1 MKTGL
6 SPFLDGRY
14 FWIFAMSAWGMM
26 VVFSWA
32 WNCYFAA
39 QSMTSLIE
47 SKVRAAHEKDVVY
60 RLWASRHGGLY
71 VPISDQ
77 TAPDPYLAHLS
88 DRDIE
93 TTDGRMLTLVNPA
106 HMTRLAQEMGQEAY
120 GLRCRITSLTPLSP
134 ENMPDAWETRA
145 LLAFENGAE
154 EMISKDL
161 IEGQPLLRLMRPFRT
176 EVSCLRCHG
185 QQGFKEDDIQG
196 GVAVSV
202 SLAPYHAALTLQRT
216 VITLAHALIGGF
228 GLIGIWV
235 GGRRLGGQRQQLVQQ
250 TELLRSLEDR
260 YRLAIDCNRAAV
272 WEWNVPEGTMEV
284 PDRWFAI
291 RGLPPKGPV
300 CPIEEW
306 ERGIHPEDL
315 PWVMSEVQK
324 HFGGETDDFV
334 AEYRVR
340 HADGSWRWVLDR
352 AVAQRDDQGQ
362 IVRMVGSEEDV
373 TRRKQAERA
382 LEGSLARFRSLTEM
396 SMVGIW
402 ATDAEGNNTYLS
414 PRCVELGGIAPEL
427 ARGLGWVSAV
437 HPEDRE
443 RVSSEW
449 KQASQQTRPFV
460 SEFRFLHHDGR
471 VVWVLSQAMPVTQ
484 GDGEIVEWIGSVSDL
499 TDLKRTE
506 QDLRENEQ
514 RNRAMLSA
522 MPDLIFVCD
531 REGIYL
537 DCLVADP
544 NDLLASPQEFLGRSL
559 RDYHT
564 KEDAERILAAF
575 QQVLADRRLQIVEYE
590 LELAKDRSWFE
601 TRITAIDDQRVLCLV
616 RNVTERKIAER
627 SLQQQQEQLEHLVA
641 ERTASLQQEIQKH
654 QETLEALSHSEAYN
668 RALVAAIPD
677 LIFVIDRQGYF
688 LDYHA
693 RDDDE
698 LLFLPEEFL
707 GRRYQEVLP
716 SSIAEQLNGAVEGL
730 FTSDR
735 KQRFE
740 YRLQVADQE
749 LSFETLLTKLDDDR
763 VMMIAHNITER
774 VEAARKLQEANQ
786 RLEQEIA
793 RCNELAEQA
802 EAANQAK
809 TRFTANTS
817 HEIRSPLNAV
827 YGFAQ
832 LLERDPSLTPKQ
844 HEYTQTILRSVQ
856 HLLHLLNQVLDLSK
870 IEAGKTE
877 LHMEDFNL
885 DSFLA
890 DSITVFRHAADAKN
904 LGLVV
909 DRDPNLPNRLHSD
922 AGKLREIVV
931 NLLANAVKFTT
942 EGQIVLRVRRSVG
955 TDQAATS
962 RLVFEVQDT
971 GPGLSKEEQAY
982 VFQPYAQTTLG
993 AQAGGI
999 GLGLPLS
1006 RELAQLMGGTL
1017 GVASRLGSGTTFRLE
1032 VPLQEA
1038 LDACVHERGQRHAI
1052 KVDPA
1057 SGPWRI
1063 LIADDKPDNL
1073 NILKC
1078 LLSPMGF
1085 ELREASDGA
1094 EAWEVFQQWKP
1105 HAALLDMRMPKMDG
1119 YEVARRIKA
1128 SSDGR
1133 KTLVVAIT
1141 ASVFEDARERS
1152 RDAGIDCYLP
1162 KPFETNKL
1170 LDFLANGLD
1179 LSYVYGEELSE
1190 GSPDLAE
1197 TSISETVYRPSAG
1210 MIRAFD
1216 QALVSVDYE
1225 RIMDLIQEVKQADKR
1240 AGEIL
1245 TSMAENFEYERLSR
1259 WLHRAELN

>member
-1 MKTGL
+1 MH
-6 SPFLDGRY
+6 GRS
-14 FWIFAMSAWGMM
+14 FWIVAMGAWGII

-32 WNCYFAA
+32 WNWTFTA
-39 QSMTSLIE
+39 QSMISLAE
-47 SKVRAAHEKDVVY
+47 SEARAAHQKDVVY
-60 RLWASRHGGLY
+60 RLWASRHGGVY
-71 VPISDQ
+71 VPMSDQ
-77 TAPDPYLAHLS
+77 TAPNPYLAHLP

-93 TTDGRMLTLVNPA
+93 TTDGKTLTLINPA
-106 HMTRLAQEMGQEAY
+106 YMTRLAQELGQEAY
-120 GLRCRITSLTPLSP
+120 GLRGRITSLRPLRP

-145 LLAFENGAE
+145 LLTFENGAE
-154 EMISKDL
+154 EMISEDL
-161 IEGQPLLRLMRPFRT
+161 IEGQPYLRLMRPFRT
-176 EVSCLRCHG
+176 EASCLRCHG
-185 QQGFKEDDIQG
+185 HQGFMEDDIQG

-202 SLAPYHAALTLQRT
+202 SLAPYHAAAMSQRT
-216 VITLAHALIGGF
+216 AITLGHALIGGL
-228 GLIGIWV
+228 GLIGLWIS
-235 GGRRLGGQRQQLVQQ
+235 GKRLGRQQQQLVQQ
-250 TELLRSLEDR
+250 NEFLRSLEDR
-260 YRLAIDCNRAAV
+260 YRLAVDSSQAAV
-272 WEWNVPEGTMEV
+272 WEWDVPERTMEV
-284 PDRWFAI
+284 PDRWFAM

-306 ERGIHPEDL
+306 EQGIHPDDL

-324 HFGGETDDFV
+324 HFAGETDDFV

-340 HADGSWRWVLDR
+340 HADGTWRWVLDR
-352 AVAQRDDQGQ
+352 AVAQRDEQGQ
-362 IVRMVGSEEDV
+362 VVRMVGSEEDV

-382 LEGSLARFRSLTEM
+382 LEDSLARFRSLTEM
-396 SMVGIW
+396 SKVGIW

-414 PRCVELGGIAPEL
+414 PRCVELGGIAADVAL
-427 ARGLGWVSAV
+427 GSGWVSAV

-443 RVSSEW
+443 RVFSEW
-449 KQASQQTRPFV
+449 KQASQQTVPFV

-471 VVWVLSQAMPVTQ
+471 VVWVLSQAVPVTQ

-499 TDLKRTE
+499 TELKKVE
-506 QDLRENEQ
+506 QDLRENE
-514 RNRAMLSA
+514 RRSRAMLAA

-537 DCLVADP
+537 DCLVANPD
-544 NDLLASPQEFLGRSL
+544 DLMASPQEFLGRSL

-564 KEDAERILAAF
+564 KEVAERVMAAF
-575 QQVLADRRLQIVEYE
+575 QQVLADGRLQIVEFE
-590 LELAKDRSWFE
+590 LELAEDKRWFE

-627 SLQQQQEQLEHLVA
+627 SLRQQQEQLEHLVA
-641 ERTASLQQEIQKH
+641 ARTASLTQEIQKH
-654 QETLEALSHSEAYN
+654 QETLKALSLSEAYN

-693 RDDDE
+693 RDDNE
-698 LLFLPEEFL
+698 LLFPPDKFM

-716 SSIAEQLNGAVEGL
+716 SSIAERLNEAVERL
-730 FTSDR
+730 FSSHR
-735 KQRFE
+735 SQQFE
-740 YRLQVADQE
+740 YQLQVADRN
-749 LSFETLLTKLDDDR
+749 LSFEMLLTKLDDGR
-763 VMMIAHNITER
+763 ALMIAHNITER

-786 RLEQEIA
+786 RLEREIA
-793 RCNELAEQA
+793 RANQLAEQA
-802 EAANQAK
+802 KAANQAK

-832 LLERDPSLTPKQ
+832 LLDRDPSLTPKQ

-856 HLLHLLNQVLDLSK
+856 HLLQLLNQVLDLSK
-870 IEAGKTE
+870 IEAGKME
-877 LHMEDFNL
+877 LQMEDFNL

-890 DSITVFRHAADAKN
+890 DSITVVRHAADAKN
-904 LGLVV
+904 LRLVV
-909 DRDPNLPNRLHSD
+909 DRDPDLPNGLHSD
-922 AGKLREIVV
+922 LGKLREILV
-931 NLLANAVKFTT
+931 NLLGNAVKFTT

-971 GPGLSKEEQAY
+971 GPGLSKEEQLF
-982 VFQPYAQTTLG
+982 VFQPYAQTDLG

-1006 RELAQLMGGTL
+1006 HELAELMGGTL
-1017 GVASRLGSGTTFRLE
+1017 GVTSRLGYGTTFRLE
-1032 VPLQEA
+1032 VPFQEA
-1038 LDACVHERGQRHAI
+1038 LDACVQPRRQRHAI
-1052 KVDPA
+1052 KVEST
-1057 SGPWRI
+1057 SGPRRI

-1073 NILKC
+1073 KILAC

-1128 SSDGR
+1128 SPDGH

-1162 KPFETNKL
+1162 KPFETHRL
-1170 LDFLANGLD
+1170 LDVLASSLD
-1179 LSYVYGEELSE
+1179 LSYVYDEGLSE
-1190 GSPDLAE
+1190 RPRDFAK
-1197 TSISETVYRPSAG
+1197 TSIPETLYRPSAN
-1210 MIRAFD
+1210 MIQAFD
-1216 QALVSVDYE
+1216 QALKNVDFE
-1225 RIMDLIQEVKQADKR
+1225 RLIDLIEDVKREDER

-1245 TSMAENFEYERLSR
+1245 TSMAENFEYERLGQ
-1259 WLHRAELN
+1259 WLHRAESN